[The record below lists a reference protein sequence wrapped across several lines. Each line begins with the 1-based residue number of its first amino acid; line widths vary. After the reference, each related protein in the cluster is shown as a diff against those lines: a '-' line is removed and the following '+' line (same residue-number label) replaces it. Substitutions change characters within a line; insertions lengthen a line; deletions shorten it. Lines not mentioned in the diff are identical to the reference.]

1 MLCMLSEK
9 LASVQKKIDEALVL
23 RKEKKVTG
31 DTVTILAVT
40 KNHPPEVVT
49 EALDAGL
56 TEIGENRVQEAMHK
70 QEVLPKR
77 GHWHLIG
84 HLQTNKAKH
93 AVEHFDLIESADSA
107 KILTHLDRAAEQVGR
122 GQDVLLQ
129 INETGESQ
137 KSGFQPADFRAIVK
151 TLDAYPHLRVR
162 GVMVIAQAT
171 DQVEETRPV
180 FRAGYEDF
188 LFLRDALKHE
198 DVNILSMG
206 MTHDYWIAVEEGAN
220 EIRVGSALFGA
231 RDYTLKF

>member
-1 MLCMLSEK
+1 MLSEK
-9 LASVQKKIDEALVL
+9 LASVQKKIDEALAL

-107 KILTHLDRAAEQVGR
+107 KILTHLDRAAEQVGKV
-122 GQDVLLQ
+122 QDVLLQ
-129 INETGESQ
+129 INEAGRA
-137 KSGFQPADFRAIVK
+137 KKVAFNRPISGP
-151 TLDAYPHLRVR
+151 L
-162 GVMVIAQAT
+162 
-171 DQVEETRPV
+171 
-180 FRAGYEDF
+180 
-188 LFLRDALKHE
+188 
-198 DVNILSMG
+198 
-206 MTHDYWIAVEEGAN
+206 
-220 EIRVGSALFGA
+220 
-231 RDYTLKF
+231 